1 MLYCIGVAVLLL
13 GGCTVQKAF
22 KQENYTRLTA
32 GMTKAQVEEKEK
44 ELARIQRAIEDERE
58 AIQVLRAEWSYLN
71 HPERLHRLAAAKLDL
86 QPVAQRQMASIQ
98 RLAQR
103 LAEAAPVESASLTT
117 SRDPAPAPD
126 EPARQLGF
134 KSR

>member
-1 MLYCIGVAVLLL
+1 MKRV
-13 GGCTVQKAF
+13 
-22 KQENYTRLTA
+22 TRLLWPLLFA
-32 GMTKAQVEEKEK
+32 GLVIGLYNLKAQVEDQEK

-71 HPERLHRLAAAKLDL
+71 HPERLRRLAAANLDL
-86 QPVAQRQMASIQ
+86 QPAVQRQMASMA

-117 SRDPAPAPD
+117 SREPAPATGG
-126 EPARQLGF
+126 PAPQLGF

>member
-1 MLYCIGVAVLLL
+1 MKRV
-13 GGCTVQKAF
+13 
-22 KQENYTRLTA
+22 TRLLWPLLFA
-32 GMTKAQVEEKEK
+32 GLVIGLYNLKAQVEDQEK

-71 HPERLHRLAAAKLDL
+71 HPERLRRLAAAKLDL
-86 QPVAQRQMASIQ
+86 QPVVQRQMASME

-103 LAEAAPVESASLTT
+103 LAEAAPIESASATT
-117 SRDPAPAPD
+117 SRDPAPGTAP
-126 EPARQLGF
+126 PQLGF